1 MSLPAQRSAESDR
14 LAADLR
20 QRIVSGAL
28 EAGERLPDERTMAA
42 DLGVARVTVR
52 TALTRLQSEG
62 LLERVQGRGTVVRNF
77 RHNAGPQLITALLNH
92 AEEHGS
98 LDVQVAEFLTLR
110 RHLAAAV
117 LERIPVPFGA
127 TRARPLRD
135 AIGALERA
143 LEQGDERD
151 AVVAADLKVAQALV
165 AASGSAMLQ
174 LMFNPIS
181 EALRAHSTLRDALY
195 QRPAENL
202 RAWRA
207 MLTWCQGA
215 SRSTDAI
222 LDGMRL
228 RDETT
233 LKRMGAT

>member
-1 MSLPAQRSAESDR
+1 MSLPAQRSAESNR

-20 QRIVSGAL
+20 QRIVSGTL
-28 EAGERLPDERTMAA
+28 EPGDRLPDERTMAA
-42 DLGVARVTVR
+42 DLRVARVTVR

-62 LLERVQGRGTVVRNF
+62 LLERVQGRGTVVRDF
-77 RHNAGPQLITALLNH
+77 RQNGGPQLITAVLDH
-92 AEEHGS
+92 AQKSGS
-98 LDVQVAEFLTLR
+98 LDVQVAEFLALR

-135 AIGALERA
+135 AIGMLETT
-143 LEQGDERD
+143 LEQGAERD
-151 AVVAADLKVAQALV
+151 VVVAADLKVAQALV

-181 EALRAHSTLRDALY
+181 EALRGHASLRDALY

-207 MLTWCQGA
+207 MLTWCQGP

-233 LKRMGAT
+233 LKRMRAA